1 MDKQNREVPNSIIK
15 GKFWVLNS
23 WNKRLLR
30 SPLAIALSILKT
42 QVMTSLSC
50 PKTGD

>member
-23 WNKRLLR
+23 WNKTEY
-30 SPLAIALSILKT
+30 KYY
-42 QVMTSLSC
+42 
-50 PKTGD
+50 